1 MTDQNRLQTKKQW
14 LFIANDEN
22 YAEYESFSVNTAP
35 QIYLLTK
42 RLTQLKRDNPLKTPM
57 FIALS
62 DNGSVIDAEK
72 TVVISPKN
80 TDHGTNGDYK
90 SCLH

>member
-1 MTDQNRLQTKKQW
+1 
-14 LFIANDEN
+14 
-22 YAEYESFSVNTAP
+22 
-35 QIYLLTK
+35 
-42 RLTQLKRDNPLKTPM
+42 M

-62 DNGSVIDAEK
+62 DDGSVIDAEK